1 MPPQETGVGEFGE
14 SELLSTSPFKGDL
27 DEELAARPRS
37 RMLPGVTV
45 YLGAGVL
52 IVAGFLG
59 GVQAEKAWSDG
70 DGKSSNAAGGGAA
83 PGAREGGGY
92 GGYGRPGSGGSGQ
105 GPGGGFGGGFGGGGD
120 VTMGTVTKVV
130 GGTIYLRTSDGKT
143 VKVATSGSTRVQIS
157 TSGTA
162 KDLKSGATVVVR
174 GSAGKDGTV
183 TATSVNQQE
192 RR

>member
-1 MPPQETGVGEFGE
+1 VSPQGDYGE

-27 DEELAARPRS
+27 DAELAARPRS
-37 RMLPGVTV
+37 RPLPGVTV

-52 IVAGFLG
+52 VVAGFLG
-59 GVQAEKAWSDG
+59 GVQADKAWSDG
-70 DGKSSNAAGGGAA
+70 DNPSNAAGGGAA
-83 PGAREGGGY
+83 PGGRAGGGY
-92 GGYGRPGSGGSGQ
+92 GGFG
-105 GPGGGFGGGFGGGGD
+105 GPGGGYGGPAGGFGGFGGGGGD

-130 GGTIYLRTSDGKT
+130 GGTIYLRTADGKT
-143 VKVATSGSTRVQIS
+143 VKVATGGSTRIQIS
-157 TSGTA
+157 TSGKA
-162 KDLKSGATVVVR
+162 KDLKAGATVVVR